1 MRRLLFN
8 NANQINTIIIGFN
21 DGDMQW
27 PYINHIAHTGNV
39 TICRDHEA
47 RDRRDIIVIGKVL
60 NIKRLLQGM
69 QICTAFYQPAVTIG
83 NDFRRF
89 VSVRE
94 FTRNGFQHIQRRD
107 QTYLYVEKKDDF
119 SRVPEELMKGFG
131 QPQLAM
137 ILPLDG
143 RKKLVNAD
151 IEKVKQALTE
161 QGYYLQL
168 PPPPEDLL
176 KQHLSVMGQKTD
188 DTNK

>member
-1 MRRLLFN
+1 MF
-8 NANQINTIIIGFN
+8 
-21 DGDMQW
+21 
-27 PYINHIAHTGNV
+27 
-39 TICRDHEA
+39 C
-47 RDRRDIIVIGKVL
+47 VIYRSSK
-60 NIKRLLQGM
+60 
-69 QICTAFYQPAVTIG
+69 
-83 NDFRRF
+83 
-89 VSVRE
+89 
-94 FTRNGFQHIQRRD
+94 RD

-119 SRVPEELMKGFG
+119 
-131 QPQLAM
+131 QLAM

-151 IEKVKQALTE
+151 IEKVKLALTE

>member
-1 MRRLLFN
+1 MF
-8 NANQINTIIIGFN
+8 
-21 DGDMQW
+21 
-27 PYINHIAHTGNV
+27 
-39 TICRDHEA
+39 C
-47 RDRRDIIVIGKVL
+47 VIYRSSK
-60 NIKRLLQGM
+60 
-69 QICTAFYQPAVTIG
+69 
-83 NDFRRF
+83 
-89 VSVRE
+89 
-94 FTRNGFQHIQRRD
+94 RD

-176 KQHLSVMGQKTD
+176 KQHLPSWGRKQTTR
-188 DTNK
+188 TNNRYPAVALSCRRGFSYPR